1 MFSLQEKKDSQD
13 PESDETSNGN
23 NFRKK
28 IEILQE
34 ELNSNEIK
42 TDELITDILKD
53 KK

>member
-1 MFSLQEKKDSQD
+1 MFSAQEKKDSQD
-13 PESDETSNGN
+13 AESDETSNGN

-34 ELNSNEIK
+34 ELNSNEK
-42 TDELITDILKD
+42 NTDKLITDLLKD